1 MFPLFWNVSYA
12 PVYRWP
18 GGGDWQQVVDTR
30 TIVKALAGPGS
41 SNVEV
46 ECRAVER
53 YSYGRQLGWL
63 TDALIGLQD
72 DASPAEKKRAR
83 TAVGRLREAAEWV
96 DSIKPQF
103 ADQRTARR
111 VGGTPPA
118 TQ

>member
-41 SNVEV
+41 SDVEV

-53 YSYGRQLGWL
+53 YSYGRQIGWL
-63 TDALIGLQD
+63 TEVLMGLQEDAGPEQKQRARDALV
-72 DASPAEKKRAR
+72 K
-83 TAVGRLREAAEWV
+83 LREAAAWIE
-96 DSIKPQF
+96 SIKQ
-103 ADQRTARR
+103 
-111 VGGTPPA
+111 
-118 TQ
+118 

>member
-18 GGGDWQQVVDTR
+18 GGGDWHQVVDTN

-41 SNVEV
+41 ANVEV

-53 YSYGRQLGWL
+53 YSYGRQIGWL

-72 DASPAEKKRAR
+72 DASAAEKQRAR
-83 TAVGRLREAAEWV
+83 DAVVRLREVAKWV
-96 DSIKPQF
+96 NSLKPQI
-103 ADQRTARR
+103 ADQRTVRR
-111 VGGTPPA
+111 
-118 TQ
+118 Q

>member
-41 SNVEV
+41 SDVEV

-53 YSYGRQLGWL
+53 YSYGRQIGWL
-63 TDALIGLQD
+63 TEVLMGLQEDAGPEQKQRALDALV
-72 DASPAEKKRAR
+72 K
-83 TAVGRLREAAEWV
+83 LREAAAWIE
-96 DSIKPQF
+96 SIKQ
-103 ADQRTARR
+103 
-111 VGGTPPA
+111 
-118 TQ
+118 